1 MNRERLSLV
10 CAVLGGIGTFGLIG
24 SGMLVHYH
32 VLPLVGNLTFFLIG
46 CFAILGCVGIA
57 LSVAFAFPPM
67 ERGSRLRTALK
78 VVYGISLIGSII
90 SFIAVQNQSAPWWL
104 FFIFGGVLVASSLL
118 LPVVNRRRKQ
128 RNRSF

>member
-1 MNRERLSLV
+1 MNRERLSII
-10 CAVLGGIGTFGLIG
+10 CAVLGGIGTCGLIG

-32 VLPLVGNLTFFLIG
+32 VLPLVGTLTFFLIG

-57 LSVAFAFPPM
+57 LSVLFALPPM
-67 ERGSRLRTALK
+67 GREARIRRAMK
-78 VVYGISLIGSII
+78 VVYGVSLAGSII

-104 FFIFGGVLVASSLL
+104 FFIFGVVLVASSLL